1 MDSIQGMAE
10 DMQCGKGV
18 QNAEVD
24 SQSLTQEFST
34 TGRYQKE
41 GEVRVIEY
49 TGAKL
54 GKAGG
59 GWE

>member
-1 MDSIQGMAE
+1 MASIQGMAE
-10 DMQCGKGV
+10 DMQCGKGYKMLK
-18 QNAEVD
+18 
-24 SQSLTQEFST
+24 LTLKALHKSFST

-41 GEVRVIEY
+41 GEVRLIEY

-59 GWE
+59 G